1 LEIFF
6 VIHDP
11 TTLNRQGNDRGT
23 QYRSGI
29 YFTTPEQA
37 DVAKTIMA
45 EIEAEIE
52 KLPPRQREAFLLRY
66 WEELDIAETASAMGC
81 SEGSVKTHCFRA
93 IQTLASALKAK
104 KSKP

>member
-1 LEIFF
+1 
-6 VIHDP
+6 
-11 TTLNRQGNDRGT
+11 
-23 QYRSGI
+23 
-29 YFTTPEQA
+29 
-37 DVAKTIMA
+37 MA
-45 EIEAEIE
+45 EIETEIE

-93 IQTLASALKAK
+93 IQTLANVLKSK

>member
-1 LEIFF
+1 LGAANT
-6 VIHDP
+6 DGW
-11 TTLNRQGNDRGT
+11 Q
-23 QYRSGI
+23 QSA
-29 YFTTPEQA
+29 EQSLMQSQN
-37 DVAKTIMA
+37 MA
-45 EIEAEIE
+45 EIEVEIE

-93 IQTLASALKAK
+93 IQTLANVLKSK